1 MLWIYSL
8 AHFCVDFGCAFFIY
22 SRFLN
27 IWQWTLCLVLYNFCA
42 FAMQAPLGL
51 LCDRINKNAVMA
63 AAGCVIVALSAFLAK
78 YAVLACIVAGIG
90 NAFFHL
96 GGGIDTLNDCGDRCA
111 KLGVFVSPGAF
122 GIFFG
127 TRLGKTRGL
136 PYLYVV
142 GALIFVGI
150 LILLA
155 ASRSGLL
162 ARSRNVPVSFTGI
175 DTSGVIPAAICFFLV
190 VCLRSLAGNSMAFPW
205 KSAGQWGLILTCG
218 VVFGKTAGERFRRFG
233 VVNAGHIDEH
243 KIFGRHYQRVK
254 CGGHGGIY
262 AAGRTDDDALHADG
276 LEEQA
281 HAVGQ
286 RAENLRCFRLV
297 GNHNRISLRKRFK
310 VENLCGFLIRFAGEA
325 QDSMRVVGG
334 VRSVK
339 GIDGLAIVLDAD
351 VVHIEERRARF
362 SGETG
367 KDAAPL
373 VVLAEGVR
381 RRGDIDEKVRMSLFA
396 KDFHRRK
403 PIVVAP
409 SVFAKQAA
417 DCVFP
422 VVHGKAHGRNQ
433 VLRRDA

>member
-218 VVFGKTAGERFRRFG
+218 VVFGKTAGGFIAERFGAVRSTWLTLGASALLFLFADKPLAGVLAVFLFNMTMPVTLGALGRMLPGVKGFAFG
-233 VVNAGHIDEH
+233 IL
-243 KIFGRHYQRVK
+243 
-254 CGGHGGIY
+254 
-262 AAGRTDDDALHADG
+262 TLAL
-276 LEEQA
+276 
-281 HAVGQ
+281 
-286 RAENLRCFRLV
+286 
-297 GNHNRISLRKRFK
+297 
-310 VENLCGFLIRFAGEA
+310 FAGL
-325 QDSMRVVGG
+325 VPIIIW
-334 VRSVK
+334 RSLTGLPYYWYSLMALLSAALLHIGFRK
-339 GIDGLAIVLDAD
+339 GRID
-351 VVHIEERRARF
+351 
-362 SGETG
+362 
-367 KDAAPL
+367 
-373 VVLAEGVR
+373 
-381 RRGDIDEKVRMSLFA
+381 
-396 KDFHRRK
+396 
-403 PIVVAP
+403 
-409 SVFAKQAA
+409 
-417 DCVFP
+417 
-422 VVHGKAHGRNQ
+422 
-433 VLRRDA
+433 